1 MIPSPRPLKRRVST
15 RLLFMAYTQSQI
27 IQKVAQYAAQYGIDP
42 DVGTEQIRTES
53 GFNPRAY
60 NAGTGASGL
69 GQFIPGTWAQYGR
82 GGDPFDVDAN
92 LDAWGRLMRDLLSQ
106 FGGDYAKAL
115 IAYHSGPGA
124 VGGVLR
130 NPSGNPK
137 STAYYQGILARAGR
151 STATAIP
158 TNGTDASQPFNDA
171 PDEGSGLFL
180 PIAIG
185 AVLLLLLFSD

>member
-1 MIPSPRPLKRRVST
+1 
-15 RLLFMAYTQSQI
+15 MAYTREQI
-27 IQKVAQYAAQYGIDP
+27 IQRVASYAAMYGIDQ
-42 DVGTEQIRTES
+42 GIGIEQIRTES

-60 NAGTGASGL
+60 NSGTRASGL

-82 GGDPFDVDAN
+82 GADPFDVDAN
-92 LDAWGRLMRDLLSQ
+92 LDAWGRLMRDLLNQ

-137 STAYYQGILARAGR
+137 STAYYQGILSRAGY
-151 STATAIP
+151 SSSASAIP
-158 TNGTDASQPFNDA
+158 TNVSDANQPFD
-171 PDEGSGLFL
+171 DTFYDGTSDGSGLFL

-185 AVLLLLLFSD
+185 ALFFILILTGD

>member
-1 MIPSPRPLKRRVST
+1 MTTDEIK
-15 RLLFMAYTQSQI
+15 
-27 IQKVAQYAAQYGIDP
+27 QKVLYYASIYGIDGG
-42 DVGTEQIRTES
+42 VGLVQIQTES

-92 LDAWGRLMRDLLSQ
+92 LDAWGRYMRDLLNQ

-115 IAYHSGPGA
+115 IGYHSGAGA
-124 VGGVLR
+124 VAGVLR

-137 STAYYQGILARAGR
+137 STAYYQGILAKAG
-151 STATAIP
+151 AL
-158 TNGTDASQPFNDA
+158 QPQA
-171 PDEGSGLFL
+171 QPDFPDNTQSGLFW
-180 PIAIG
+180 PIAILG
-185 AVLLLLLFSD
+185 ALAITLFLIGDD

>member
-1 MIPSPRPLKRRVST
+1 
-15 RLLFMAYTQSQI
+15 MAYTREQI
-27 IQKVAQYAAQYGIDP
+27 IQKVASYASMYGIDP
-42 DVGTEQIRTES
+42 NIGIEQIRTES

-60 NAGTGASGL
+60 NSGTGASGL
-69 GQFIPGTWAQYGR
+69 GQFIPGTWAQYGH
-82 GGDPFDVDAN
+82 GDPFDVDAN
-92 LDAWGRLMRDLLSQ
+92 LDAWGRLMRDLLNQ

-137 STAYYQGILARAGR
+137 STAYYQGILSRAGH
-151 STATAIP
+151 SASAIP
-158 TNGTDASQPFNDA
+158 TNVSDASQPFDDTFYPGA
-171 PDEGSGLFL
+171 SDGSGLFL

-185 AVLLLLLFSD
+185 AFLFILLLSD